1 MPRSRKS
8 FNMRSLW
15 LFFRFAGYIQ
25 AGSFIISHPLNRFFD
40 TSQIKV
46 TFSSPEWHRY
56 RYSHYIYIQLDLWKF
71 KSQPHEWPLS
81 MDQGFPT
88 KTTGPSLV
96 RFMARKKKWGAV
108 VASRLSK
115 HLEPLERG
123 NLVPCWV
130 TCFFWRWR
138 VWPGF
143 LVAGYNAGHF
153 LYIWEFVGFA
163 KFSCYWM

>member
-96 RFMARKKKWGAV
+96 RFMARKKNEVPWW
-108 VASRLSK
+108 RLGWANISN
-115 HLEPLERG
+115 LWRG
-123 NLVPCWV
+123 VTWCPVEWLV
-130 TCFFWRWR
+130 FFWRWR